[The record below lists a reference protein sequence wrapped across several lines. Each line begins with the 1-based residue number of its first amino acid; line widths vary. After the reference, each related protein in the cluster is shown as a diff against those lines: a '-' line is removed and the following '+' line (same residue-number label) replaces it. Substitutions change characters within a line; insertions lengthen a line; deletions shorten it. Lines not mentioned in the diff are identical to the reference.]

1 MSEKFEVVKLT
12 SKGQMTLPVK
22 VRKLLGIKEGD
33 HLAVYVNDE
42 ELILRKFLPFKKASP
57 QDAIFKLIGKGEG
70 PSDSAEEHDKYL
82 AEIIAQETEK

>member
-22 VRKLLGIKEGD
+22 VRNLLGIKEGD

-42 ELILRKFLPFKKASP
+42 ELILRKFLPFKKASS
-57 QDAIFKLIGKGEG
+57 QDAIFKLIGMGKG
-70 PSDSAEEHDKYL
+70 PSDLAEKHDQYL
-82 AEIIAQETEK
+82 AEAIEQETEK